1 MGLDEFFDVIGD
13 IWDIDVDSGVEVVGK
28 LDLVKIYIEMND
40 EKGVIKLFE
49 EVIVDGD
56 DEIC

>member
-1 MGLDEFFDVIGD
+1 M
-13 IWDIDVDSGVEVVGK
+13 DSGVEVVGK